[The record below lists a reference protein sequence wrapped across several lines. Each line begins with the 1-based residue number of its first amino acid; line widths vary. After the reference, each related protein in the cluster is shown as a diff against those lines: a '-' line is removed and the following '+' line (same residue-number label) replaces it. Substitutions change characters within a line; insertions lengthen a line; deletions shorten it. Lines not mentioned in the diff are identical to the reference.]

1 MATSLDTPNRR
12 KGDLRMQHVID
23 SPWFKVV
30 AIVLQGVLALAVY
43 VASTAINSFGNDLR
57 NMRTQLDT
65 LTTSKAVNE
74 DQLKTLQA
82 YKVIDEAAGIVLRE
96 RLSAVEA
103 DVRNLKDRKQ

>member
-1 MATSLDTPNRR
+1 MAASLDTPNRR
-12 KGDLRMQHVID
+12 KGDMRMQHVID

-30 AIVLQGVLALAVY
+30 AIVLQGVLALAVW
-43 VASTAINSFGNDLR
+43 AATTAISSFGNELR

-65 LTTSKAVNE
+65 LTTSRAVSE
-74 DQLKTLQA
+74 DQLKSLQA
-82 YKVIDEAAGIVLRE
+82 YKQIDEASGIVLRE